1 MQHPDLA
8 LDAPTWDVLYQRH
21 APALF
26 AYLFKQTAS
35 REDAE
40 DLLLEVFLA
49 AMEHP
54 SLEERGEQEQHAW
67 LWAVARNKA
76 ADHFRQRARHPK
88 APLAQIEETAT
99 SDAALEPEQVLLR
112 REAFAELFAQIE
124 RLPALQPEYL
134 RLKRGHGLRSAEIA
148 SLLKKK
154 EGAVRMLLSRALR
167 VLRGHSPH

>member
-8 LDAPTWDVLYQRH
+8 VDAPTWDVLYQRH
-21 APALF
+21 APVLF

-49 AMEHP
+49 AMER
-54 SLEERGEQEQHAW
+54 SNLEERSEQEQHAW

-76 ADHFRQRARHPK
+76 ADHFRQRKRHPS
-88 APLAQIEETAT
+88 APLKLVEETVL
-99 SDAALEPEQVLLR
+99 SDAALEPEQVLLK

-124 RLPALQPEYL
+124 QLPALQQEVLKL
-134 RLKRGHGLRSAEIA
+134 RFGHGLRSAEIA
-148 SLLKKK
+148 QLLKKK

-167 VLRGHSPH
+167 VLRSLSL